1 MRILS
6 VLLLVFGLSGPVS
19 AQGADIENVIDGQI
33 QAFLADDVE
42 RAFGF
47 ASPTI
52 QQMFRTPQNFGMMVQ
67 RGYPMVWR
75 PEELRYLE
83 LREIAGALWQKVLIR
98 DQKGGVHILD
108 YQMIP
113 TENGWKINGVQVVPA
128 PELAA

>member
-67 RGYPMVWR
+67 RDYPMVWR

-98 DQKGGVHILD
+98 DQKGGVHIMD

-113 TENGWKINGVQVVPA
+113 TENGWKINGVQVLRA
-128 PELAA
+128 PDVNT

>member
-113 TENGWKINGVQVVPA
+113 TENGWKINGVQVLRA
-128 PELAA
+128 PDVNT